1 MAIIFHNIPNDYSP
15 SGNPLSYVFSSDQT
29 GQANF
34 SFKVETLLGGAL
46 VSEDQ
51 VFPQSSNRSQFD
63 ISPIVDNILPK
74 PSITS
79 SLHSALDII
88 DTISLRVTE
97 VYGDPATDQ
106 AALASTE
113 TYCFKAELD
122 PAEWEDKDFNVD
134 YLGVKWMTD
143 TPNNQFRVI
152 KGQDVICGMLK
163 DIPTGI
169 TITFYDVN
177 GVLLDTYND
186 SAFYRYW
193 QINASSDN
201 LQAVYGGL
209 DFNDVSYFEI
219 TLTGSE
225 TLRFT
230 YVTDYCFDVHA
241 LVWLNKYGT
250 FDQYPIEHNV
260 TSETDIESRSYKTRY
275 GQWNGTEF
283 VYDHTSSGNKD
294 FEKTMQD
301 KGMLVTNYM
310 TDTIQNWFVSSYD
323 SVLYYLHNTT
333 GLLFSLNITNRSY
346 KEKQG
351 RFDDLIMEEMN
362 YEKTNNRNSIKL

>member
-1 MAIIFHNIPNDYSP
+1 MAITFHNIPNNYSP

-51 VFPQSSNRSQFD
+51 VFPQASNRSQFD
-63 ISPIVDNILPK
+63 VSPIIDILLPK
-74 PSITS
+74 PRITDAIS
-79 SLHSALDII
+79 TDLDII
-88 DTISLRVTE
+88 DLISLRVTE

-106 AALASTE
+106 ATLTSSQ

-122 PAEWEDKDFNVD
+122 PAEWEDKDFNVS
-134 YLGVKWMTD
+134 YLNTKWMTD
-143 TPNNQFRVI
+143 TPDNQFRVI
-152 KGQDVICGMLK
+152 SGQDVMCGMLT
-163 DIPTGI
+163 DANLSL
-169 TITFYDVN
+169 TIEFYDSSS
-177 GVLLDTYND
+177 VLLDTYID
-186 SAFYRYW
+186 THFYRYW
-193 QINASSDN
+193 QLNLSSANLNA
-201 LQAVYGGL
+201 AYGGV
-209 DFNDVSYFEI
+209 DFNDVSYFTVQIGSSEI
-219 TLTGSE
+219 LI
-225 TLRFT
+225 FT

-260 TSETDIESRSYKTRY
+260 TSETEIESRSYKTRY
-275 GQWNGTEF
+275 GQWNGAKF
-283 VYDHTSSGNKD
+283 IYDHTSSGNKD

-362 YEKTNNRNSIKL
+362 YQKTNNRNSIKL